1 MRRHVGPG
9 LLPSPSGELQRVNER
24 ATELDERTILAV
36 LGKYV
41 SPSRAQSI
49 VARARRE
56 PIGVRSSADPAALIR
71 RLAEGVRMFLGEADT
86 RAVVAELTR
95 HSSGKR
101 AEPVELELRAESDI
115 ARARLAA
122 RQLCEALGASP
133 LFMQKLVTIV
143 SELAR
148 NSVIYAGGGQLAIR
162 PAASGRR
169 VHVEAHDQGP
179 GISNLEDILAG
190 KYKSR
195 SGLGL
200 GILGTKRL
208 ADAFAIQS
216 SPDGTHVKVEVV
228 Y

>member
-1 MRRHVGPG
+1 MD
-9 LLPSPSGELQRVNER
+9 ER
-24 ATELDERTILAV
+24 ATQLDERTMLAV

-49 VARARRE
+49 LTRARRE
-56 PIGVRSSADPAALIR
+56 PAVAVGRGATDMAALIR
-71 RLAEGVRMFLGEADT
+71 RIAEGVRMFLSDTDT

-95 HSSGKR
+95 HTSGRK
-101 AEPVELELRAESDI
+101 AEPIELELRVESDI
-115 ARARLAA
+115 ARARSAA
-122 RQLCEALGASP
+122 RSICESLGASP
-133 LFMQKLVTIV
+133 LFLQKLVTIV

-162 PAASGRR
+162 PAATGRR
-169 VHVEAHDQGP
+169 VHIEAHDKGP
-179 GISNLEDILAG
+179 GIPNLADILAG
-190 KYKSR
+190 RYKSR

-208 ADAFAIQS
+208 SDQFSIES
-216 SPDGTHVKVEVV
+216 SPGGTHVKVEVV